1 MKKILLDCD
10 PGMDDSMAI
19 VLAVKSTNLTLLG
32 ITTVN
37 GNYPIDITTKNACK
51 MLELLHREDIPVAKG
66 MSQPMIRKSPSDP
79 FSHGEDGQANARLP
93 KPTLKPIASHAVQ
106 QIIALVL
113 EYPHEISIVCTG
125 PLTNLAMAIRQA
137 PEIIPLIKE
146 VIAIS
151 GAFGLNQYAFLN
163 ATGDTPQSEWNVY
176 VDPEAASLV
185 YESGIP
191 LLAIGLDVATFFDV
205 DFSEHDLRSLQESER
220 KEAAFLLNAIQFVK
234 QRGYAAYCTII
245 DCMAIAYCIDPTLL
259 ETTKTLVGVEL
270 KDGLTLGMTVR
281 DGRHHHTWEHLPSIR
296 IAISANYKAFLDLLV
311 QLVLM

>member
-19 VLAVKSTNLTLLG
+19 VLAAKSTNLTLLG

-51 MLELLHREDIPVAKG
+51 MLELLDRKDIPVARG
-66 MSQPMIRKSPSDP
+66 MSQPMVRKSPSDP
-79 FSHGEDGQANARLP
+79 FSHGDDGQANARLP
-93 KPTLKPIASHAVQ
+93 EPTLKPIASHAVQ
-106 QIIALVL
+106 KIIALVL
-113 EYPHEISIVCTG
+113 DHPHEISIVCTG

-146 VIAIS
+146 VVAIS

-176 VDPEAASLV
+176 VDPEAASIV
-185 YESGIP
+185 YASGIP
-191 LLAIGLDVATFFDV
+191 LLAIGLDVATYFDV
-205 DFSEHDLRSLQESER
+205 DFSEQDLRKLQESGR
-220 KEAAFLLNAIQFVK
+220 KEAAFLLNAIHFVN

-245 DCMAIAYCIDPTLL
+245 DCMAIAYCIDPTLM
-259 ETTKTLVGVEL
+259 ETMKALVGVEL

-296 IAISANYKAFLDLLV
+296 IAVSANYKAFLDLLV
-311 QLVLM
+311 QLVIM

>member
-19 VLAVKSTNLTLLG
+19 VLAAKSTNLTLLG

-51 MLELLHREDIPVAKG
+51 MLELLDRKDIPVARG
-66 MSQPMIRKSPSDP
+66 MSQPMVRKSPSDP
-79 FSHGEDGQANARLP
+79 FSHGDDGQANARLP
-93 KPTLKPIASHAVQ
+93 EPTLKPIASHAVQ
-106 QIIALVL
+106 KIIALVL
-113 EYPHEISIVCTG
+113 DHPHEISIVCTG

-146 VIAIS
+146 VVAIS

-176 VDPEAASLV
+176 VDPEAASIV
-185 YESGIP
+185 YASGIP
-191 LLAIGLDVATFFDV
+191 LLAIGLDVATYFDV
-205 DFSEHDLRSLQESER
+205 DFSEQDLRKLQESGR
-220 KEAAFLLNAIQFVK
+220 KEAAFLLNAIHFVK

-245 DCMAIAYCIDPTLL
+245 DCMAIAYCIDPTLM
-259 ETTKTLVGVEL
+259 ETMKALVGVEL

-296 IAISANYKAFLDLLV
+296 IAVSANYKAFLDLLV
-311 QLVLM
+311 QLVIM